1 MSMIAYHPAPGL
13 GLMLPGWFVVPNNP
27 LQARQAVAYQP
38 TLGEI
43 MPARFVVPENPLL
56 RALSLGAAPKCLCSS
71 MGCGMGCPTHGMAGL
86 PEVWEQVKGTATGV
100 WNTVTGAV
108 TGAVSGVT
116 GLGNWTTYALLGGGA
131 LVLYMVF
138 ARGGGYRS
146 AARKA
151 RQEYRAKIAG
161 LKQQH
166 GRRYKRFAEAY

>member
-27 LQARQAVAYQP
+27 FEARQAIGYQP

-43 MPARFVVPENPLL
+43 MPARFAVPENPLL

-86 PEVWEQVKGTATGV
+86 PEMWEQVKSTATGA
-100 WNTVTGAV
+100 WSTV
-108 TGAVSGVT
+108 TGAVSGALA
-116 GLGNWTTYALLGGGA
+116 GGWTTYALLGGGA
-131 LVLYMVF
+131 LVLYMML

-146 AARKA
+146 AARRA

-161 LKQQH
+161 LKAQH